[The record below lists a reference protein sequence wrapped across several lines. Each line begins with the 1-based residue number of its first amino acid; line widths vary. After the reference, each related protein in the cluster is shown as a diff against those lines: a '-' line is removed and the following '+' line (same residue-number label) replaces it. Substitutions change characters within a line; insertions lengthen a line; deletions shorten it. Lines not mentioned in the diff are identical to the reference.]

1 MVTNLNAAR
10 TLIQADLDHARN
22 VLELW
27 NHQVGDL
34 EKALEQIDAVGNS
47 RSFQVKWI
55 RSTISLPGG
64 RGWPWTQRRTG
75 YLWRLSRNSVRSKS
89 LTWRRNFV
97 LRRMAGLWT
106 A

>member
-1 MVTNLNAAR
+1 MVNNLNAAR

-47 RSFQVKWI
+47 R
-55 RSTISLPGG
+55 
-64 RGWPWTQRRTG
+64 
-75 YLWRLSRNSVRSKS
+75 N
-89 LTWRRNFV
+89 
-97 LRRMAGLWT
+97 A
-106 A
+106 